1 MTLTTGLIGFCF
13 VWLIILSLLFIKM
26 QKHYRG
32 LIGSTRKKTL
42 DGILDSIVA
51 QDKQFATEI
60 SALRQDVLQLTTK
73 ATTYYQKVGYVRFNP
88 FERMGGEQSFILSL
102 LDGNN
107 DGIVLN
113 FLYTKE
119 GVRVYLKQIKK
130 GEADGHE
137 LSKEEKEAIN
147 KAQ

>member
-113 FLYTKE
+113 FL
-119 GVRVYLKQIKK
+119 
-130 GEADGHE
+130 
-137 LSKEEKEAIN
+137 
-147 KAQ
+147 